1 MKLLM
6 TREQMRR
13 YDAVAQEKYG
23 IDGLVL
29 MENAGCGA
37 ARVIADLVAALPPC
51 PARIRVGIV
60 CGPGNNGGDGWV
72 VARHLANAGIR
83 TRCYAAAPADRVK
96 GDAARNLAIVRAMRL
111 DVIDV
116 SGPGGLAALRRSLD
130 HDAVIVD
137 ALFGTGLD
145 RDVEDR
151 PREILS
157 ALNSA
162 RGIKVALDVPSGLD
176 CNTGRPLGACFQADH
191 TVTFGELK
199 VGLAVHPGV
208 ELAGTIY
215 VAGIGAPRALGAEI
229 GYDAVL
235 LDEAYVATLLPR
247 RPRAGHKGTFG
258 HLLVVAGSRGRT
270 GAALMAAQAGV
281 RSGAGLVTIAATGDV
296 RSALEGRVRESMV
309 EELFSDRSA
318 PPSPGTLDVRWAALA
333 KGKTAVALGPGCGTD
348 DAMAAAIRRIVSR
361 ARLAM
366 VVDADGLNALAGMPE
381 LVRSA
386 PAPRILTP
394 HPGEIAR
401 LLGATTADVQADR
414 LGIVRRTARDWNA
427 VVVLKGARTVVAA
440 PDGRTFVNPTGNPG
454 MASGGSGDVLTGLI
468 GGLLAQGADPLA
480 AACAGVFAHGAAGDL
495 VAEGTDGRG
504 LAARDLIA
512 PLPRILRRL
521 AALR

>member
-1 MKLLM
+1 
-6 TREQMRR
+6 
-13 YDAVAQEKYG
+13 
-23 IDGLVL
+23 
-29 MENAGCGA
+29 
-37 ARVIADLVAALPPC
+37 
-51 PARIRVGIV
+51 
-60 CGPGNNGGDGWV
+60 
-72 VARHLANAGIR
+72 
-83 TRCYAAAPADRVK
+83 
-96 GDAARNLAIVRAMRL
+96 
-111 DVIDV
+111 
-116 SGPGGLAALRRSLD
+116 
-130 HDAVIVD
+130 
-137 ALFGTGLD
+137 
-145 RDVEDR
+145 
-151 PREILS
+151 
-157 ALNSA
+157 
-162 RGIKVALDVPSGLD
+162 
-176 CNTGRPLGACFQADH
+176 
-191 TVTFGELK
+191 
-199 VGLAVHPGV
+199 
-208 ELAGTIY
+208 
-215 VAGIGAPRALGAEI
+215 
-229 GYDAVL
+229 
-235 LDEAYVATLLPR
+235 
-247 RPRAGHKGTFG
+247 
-258 HLLVVAGSRGRT
+258 
-270 GAALMAAQAGV
+270 
-281 RSGAGLVTIAATGDV
+281 
-296 RSALEGRVRESMV
+296 
-309 EELFSDRSA
+309 
-318 PPSPGTLDVRWAALA
+318 
-333 KGKTAVALGPGCGTD
+333 
-348 DAMAAAIRRIVSR
+348 MAAAIRRIVSR